1 MSWISRQLVRCLLA
15 LSMLLVTTSV
25 LSAQRGGL
33 MTDHLHNSTTL
44 GLGYVMS
51 VPNAFVGFSALG
63 ISPSIL
69 GGAGLYADVK
79 FTHDSPGREAEFRDN
94 IDWQDSEFT
103 YGDRLFEERS
113 AWVMVDLALAYAVTR
128 ELVLYAGAGY
138 ARERHYRNYF
148 DDSLTRGIEGFY
160 WVLEEEESGE
170 RVNIIAGM
178 LIRGAPHF
186 LIQVG
191 ADGRPRG
198 AGVGIM
204 LTLPL

>member
-1 MSWISRQLVRCLLA
+1 MLA
-15 LSMLLVTTSV
+15 LSILLVSTSV

-33 MTDHLHNSTTL
+33 MADHLHNSTTL

-79 FTHDSPGREAEFRDN
+79 FSHDSPGREEEFRGN
-94 IDWQDSEFT
+94 IDWRDSEFT
-103 YGDRLFEERS
+103 FGDQLFEERS

-128 ELVLYAGAGY
+128 ELVLYAGGGY
-138 ARERHYRNYF
+138 AREWHYRNYF
-148 DDSLTRGIEGFY
+148 DDSLNRGIEGFY
-160 WVLEEEESGE
+160 WVLEEEESGK

-178 LIRGAPHF
+178 LIRAAPHF

-198 AGVGIM
+198 AAVGIM